1 MPTAGGLVISCRLWY
16 ATDKGAADKRQAV
29 SPWSGLT
36 RSGAL
41 LALRSHERGAAA
53 AKRILRMKQRAVAGA
68 ALRFLQAP
76 LRCAAKTG

>member
-41 LALRSHERGAAA
+41 LALRSHERGAWLMVTYSDLIQIG
-53 AKRILRMKQRAVAGA
+53 ILIVSLLSLFVQITK
-68 ALRFLQAP
+68 
-76 LRCAAKTG
+76 K